1 VAFEPVAL
9 ALLLVF
15 VATLLGRLADWRAEL
30 ARFQLLMLVA
40 FAGYALALAR
50 RRGWRALP
58 RGGAFVVLVALAMRA
73 AVIPTVPAL
82 SDDIYRYAWEGRVLA
97 GGGNPYAHAPDD
109 PALARFREARVQPRV
124 NHPELS
130 AIYPPLAEVG
140 FAVVARAWFS
150 LVAFKLWV
158 VLHDLILCALL
169 AGWCA
174 RRGGSAWD
182 AIVYAWNPLVV
193 AEYAGSG
200 HHDPTG
206 IVWLVA
212 ALAWAERRP
221 VASALAAIAAVMVKL
236 VALPALPFVARAWPV
251 RVRWAAGLALAGAL
265 AGYLALALGAR
276 SGLAAF
282 AGHWR
287 HNESLFAL
295 LAAVAGERR
304 ARFAAGILAAAV
316 AALALRQRLDAV
328 SGTRLVLR
336 SGLLLS
342 PVLHPWYLGWV
353 LALEPLG
360 PSPAW
365 LLLSCTVLLGYG
377 AFASPAEGGAYHPSF
392 AWRALEYGLPLVL
405 AAGTWLARTR
415 GRGTSVRTLP

>member
-1 VAFEPVAL
+1 MAFEPVAL

-15 VATLLGRLADWRAEL
+15 VATLLGRLPDWRTEL

-50 RRGWRALP
+50 RAAWRALP

-73 AVIPTVPAL
+73 AVIPTAPSL
-82 SDDIYRYAWEGRVLA
+82 SDDVYRYAWEGRVLA
-97 GGGNPYAHAPDD
+97 GGGNPYAHAPAD
-109 PALARFREARVQPRV
+109 PGLAPFREARVQPRV

-130 AIYPPLAEVG
+130 AIYPPLAEAG
-140 FAVVARAWFS
+140 FALVARTWFS
-150 LVAFKLWV
+150 LLAFKLWV
-158 VLHDLILCALL
+158 VLHDLALCALL
-169 AGWCA
+169 AGWCV

-251 RVRWAAGLALAGAL
+251 RVRWVAGLALTGAL
-265 AGYLALALGAR
+265 AGYLALALGAH

-282 AGHWR
+282 ASHWR

-304 ARFAAGILAAAV
+304 ARFAAVVLAAAV
-316 AALALRQRLDAV
+316 VALALRQRLDAV

-377 AFASPAEGGAYHPSF
+377 TFATPAEGGAYHPSLG
-392 AWRALEYGLPLVL
+392 WRALEYGLPVAL
-405 AAGTWLARTR
+405 AAGTWLAKTR
-415 GRGTSVRTLP
+415 ARGTSVRTLP